1 VVTFR
6 AHLLTFLDL
15 KIVYRGTHVND
26 ADRQRSL
33 AEIRKW
39 KRMLEAIAKRI
50 DLEQDPRPELAEL
63 RAELDASETRRASAG
78 KIPADAR
85 VRARQRVLLQLTK
98 SADRFL
104 ATHVAL
110 SEDRRAA
117 RNELLELLFDAAD
130 IGATESV
137 RGA

>member
-1 VVTFR
+1 VTN
-6 AHLLTFLDL
+6 TD
-15 KIVYRGTHVND
+15 KQRGL
-26 ADRQRSL
+26 AD
-33 AEIRKW
+33 IRKW
-39 KRMLEAIAKRI
+39 KRMLEALAKRI
-50 DLEQDPRPELAEL
+50 ELKQDPSHELAEL
-63 RAELDASETRRASAG
+63 RAELDASEARRASAG

-85 VRARQRVLLQLTK
+85 VRARQTVLLQLTK
-98 SADRFL
+98 KADRFL

-117 RNELLELLFDAAD
+117 RNELLELLFDASD